1 MKKEEVGRVEEG
13 GKIFAKICIH
23 RSIITYIKIFRKYF
37 DLDTKYLGILMNDN
51 IIKSINI

>member
-1 MKKEEVGRVEEG
+1 MKKEEVGRVEEEEG
-13 GKIFAKICIH
+13 AKICIH

-51 IIKSINI
+51 IMKSINI